1 MSVCHL
7 FRADSNN
14 FSLLQT
20 HPNIGPRTALLSHTS
35 CLLAP
40 PDSLL
45 LGPLLS
51 GTNLRSQLLC
61 PAVGTHSC
69 PQLPEFMPLQAGPEP
84 ACLAHHHIGTLFSPH
99 GFMRL
104 VPRYSEH
111 THTCMSLPKAHLET
125 YHRQIKPRLFPIMPI
140 SKYCVSTEFQ
150 ESSNKSH
157 ILPESH
163 CSLVI
168 GSVTSGGI
176 LLSCKKE
183 LNNIIW
189 L

>member
-111 THTCMSLPKAHLET
+111 THTCMYWAKSPGDPPPLGWLANGYNLILVEPFHC
-125 YHRQIKPRLFPIMPI
+125 KPVQGL
-140 SKYCVSTEFQ
+140 VSTVRRDRWSE
-150 ESSNKSH
+150 EPTSTIPLSPH
-157 ILPESH
+157 P
-163 CSLVI
+163 CSPDLQSPLV
-168 GSVTSGGI
+168 T
-176 LLSCKKE
+176 LS
-183 LNNIIW
+183 
-189 L
+189 